1 MRAAPGI
8 KLGRTD
14 TTYDLS
20 LVAEKMERK
29 KGEISAG
36 GKGGLYGFW
45 ERRGESCVCAVCLG
59 RKLPGRRGK
68 GGESRGCAVA

>member
-1 MRAAPGI
+1 
-8 KLGRTD
+8 
-14 TTYDLS
+14 
-20 LVAEKMERK
+20 MERK